1 MATIHF
7 KSVEYKNFLSTGNS
21 ANKILL
27 DKSRTTLIMGKN
39 GEGKSTILD
48 AITFCLFGKPFR
60 DIKLGQ
66 LVNSINGKHL
76 ETTVE
81 FTIGVKQYKIIRGLK
96 PAKFEIY
103 ENGIMLN
110 QDAASRDYQKA
121 LEQQILRL
129 NYKTFTQVVIL
140 GSASFVP
147 FMQLKASQ
155 RREVVE
161 DILDIRIFSVMN
173 QLLKD
178 RVSTTKDAILKL
190 DADIKVAKS
199 KVESQNSIIKTI
211 NSAKTDTIS
220 SLQEKIKVNEQSII
234 DGQKRVNELMNEI
247 QILSEQ
253 LTNKQQIEK
262 DIKRVN
268 SLLSSHVTSQRHHE
282 KHIHFFNENNV
293 CSTCSQEI
301 TEEYKDRVIDEL
313 QSKVYEEQ
321 DNIENYEKSI
331 EQLSK
336 SMERMNLLFD
346 TMTGFNIDLSVANN
360 AIQILNK
367 QNTELNNEIE
377 SVRNDTTNIDEEKR
391 ILKELASSAIEKIER
406 KNVFM
411 EERAIQEASTAL
423 LKDSGIKTAII
434 REYLPVMNQ
443 LINQYLAIMDTYIKF
458 ELDESFNETIKSR
471 HRDEFTYTS
480 FSEGEKRKIDVAILF
495 TWRQIARMKN
505 SVNTNLLILDE
516 IFDGSLDS
524 SATDMLLQ
532 LLNEVSKDSN
542 IFVISHK
549 GDILN
554 DKFHSL
560 LKIEKRNDFSV
571 IV

>member
-1 MATIHF
+1 
-7 KSVEYKNFLSTGNS
+7 
-21 ANKILL
+21 
-27 DKSRTTLIMGKN
+27 
-39 GEGKSTILD
+39 
-48 AITFCLFGKPFR
+48 
-60 DIKLGQ
+60 
-66 LVNSINGKHL
+66 
-76 ETTVE
+76 
-81 FTIGVKQYKIIRGLK
+81 
-96 PAKFEIY
+96 
-103 ENGIMLN
+103 
-110 QDAASRDYQKA
+110 
-121 LEQQILRL
+121 
-129 NYKTFTQVVIL
+129 VVIL

-147 FMQLKASQ
+147 FMQLKTSQ
-155 RREVVE
+155 RREVIE

-178 RVSTTKDAILKL
+178 RVSSTKDSILKL

-199 KVESQNSIIKTI
+199 KVESQNAIIKTI
-211 NSAKTDTIS
+211 ASAKTDTIS
-220 SLQEKIKVNEQSII
+220 ALQEKIKANEQSII
-234 DGQKRVNELMNEI
+234 ESQQKVDDILAEI

-253 LTNKQQIEK
+253 VKERPVIEK
-262 DIKRVN
+262 DIKRIN
-268 SLLSSHVTSQRHHE
+268 SLLSSHVTSQRHHQ
-282 KHIHFFNENNV
+282 KHIHFFNDNNV

-301 TEEYKDRVIDEL
+301 TEEYKDKVIDEL

-321 DNIENYEKSI
+321 DTIENLEKSVD
-331 EQLSK
+331 QLSK
-336 SMERMNLLFD
+336 SMERMNLLLD
-346 TMTGFNIDLSVANN
+346 TMTGFNINLSVANN

-367 QNTELNNEIE
+367 QNTELYGEIE
-377 SVRNDTTNIDEEKR
+377 SVKNDTTNIDEEKR
-391 ILKELASSAIEKIER
+391 ILKELASNAVEKIER
-406 KNVFM
+406 KNVLM
-411 EERAIQEASTAL
+411 EERSIQEVSTAL
-423 LKDSGIKTAII
+423 LKDTGIKTAII

-471 HRDEFTYTS
+471 YRDDFTYAS

-532 LLNEVSKDSN
+532 LLNEVSRDSN

-554 DKFHSL
+554 DKFHSI
-560 LKIEKRNDFSV
+560 LKIEKRNEFSV